1 MEIGNRLVVKLKI
14 STFVR
19 GRKMR
24 NFYLY
29 IMEMIVVLVIIV
41 MTGVVVIF
49 CHDEPKDVHTMEP
62 SNSQIYL
69 MVDKSGAIVGEFK
82 MYEKDRTND

>member
-1 MEIGNRLVVKLKI
+1 MVHGNRSVVKLKI

-24 NFYLY
+24 NY
-29 IMEMIVVLVIIV
+29 IDFFLMIVVVVIIV
-41 MTGVVVIF
+41 MTGVVVIL

-69 MVDKSGAIVGEFK
+69 MVDKSGAIVGEFR
-82 MYEKDRTND
+82 MYEKGQNK

>member
-1 MEIGNRLVVKLKI
+1 MVVNLKT
-14 STFVR
+14 STFVQ

-24 NFYLY
+24 EFEMYV
-29 IMEMIVVLVIIV
+29 MQMIVVLVIIV

-82 MYEKDRTND
+82 MYEKGQDK

>member
-1 MEIGNRLVVKLKI
+1 MKI

-19 GRKMR
+19 GCKMKKSIDV
-24 NFYLY
+24 YL
-29 IMEMIVVLVIIV
+29 MIVVMVIIV
-41 MTGVVVIF
+41 MTGVVVIC
-49 CHDEPKDVHTMEP
+49 CHNEPKDVHTMEP

-82 MYEKDRTND
+82 MYEKGQDK

>member
-1 MEIGNRLVVKLKI
+1 MEIGNRSVVKLKT

-19 GRKMR
+19 VRKMKE
-24 NFYLY
+24 FYMY
-29 IMEMIVVLVIIV
+29 IMEMIIVLVIIV
-41 MTGVVVIF
+41 MTGVVVIL

-82 MYEKDRTND
+82 MYEKGQTK

>member
-1 MEIGNRLVVKLKI
+1 MVVKLKI

-19 GRKMR
+19 GRKMKESIDV
-24 NFYLY
+24 YL
-29 IMEMIVVLVIIV
+29 MIVVLVIIV
-41 MTGVVVIF
+41 MTGVVVIC
-49 CHDEPKDVHTMEP
+49 CHDEPKDVHTIEP

-82 MYEKDRTND
+82 MYEKGQDK